1 MTNNFLASLYGAAAF
16 LAVLV
21 SSAVLAADTPQI
33 VLTVESG
40 RPNAR
45 TAAHYDCG
53 GNTVDVEYVNVEPDH
68 LAVVPVE
75 GKKRIFVLVLSGS
88 GARYASG
95 QYIWWS
101 KGNEASL
108 YDETKGADA
117 PPILTCTE

>member
-1 MTNNFLASLYGAAAF
+1 M
-16 LAVLV
+16 
-21 SSAVLAADTPQI
+21 
-33 VLTVESG
+33 
-40 RPNAR
+40 R
-45 TAAHYDCG
+45 TTAHYDCA
-53 GNTVDVEYVNVEPDH
+53 GNTAEVDYINVEPDH

-75 GKKRIFVLVLSGS
+75 GKKRIFVLVMSGS

-117 PPILTCTE
+117 PPVLTCTE